1 MVIWEAFKKTAEI
14 LNNRREAELLLGAVL
29 KTDITGIIF
38 GKNEALTKA
47 QEKQLLEYIE
57 RRKKREPVQ
66 YIIESSEF
74 MSLDFSVD
82 PSVLIPR
89 SDTETLAEYLIEKIN
104 DKRVTFLD
112 IGTGS
117 GCIGISILK
126 NCPNAEGKLVDI
138 SEDALRLAE
147 KNARKNNVF
156 ERAEFLK
163 IDILS
168 DYPNTTFDY
177 IVSNP
182 PYIRPEV
189 IEGLDEQVKKFEPY
203 EALYGG
209 DDGLKF
215 YRRITGISEYILK
228 ENGLLAYEIGYD
240 QAGAVKEIMRNCG
253 FASIEIIKDLCGN
266 DRVVAGKRKCY

>member
-126 NCPNAEGKLVDI
+126 NCPNAEGKLIDI

-253 FASIEIIKDLCGN
+253 FAQIEIIKDLCGN